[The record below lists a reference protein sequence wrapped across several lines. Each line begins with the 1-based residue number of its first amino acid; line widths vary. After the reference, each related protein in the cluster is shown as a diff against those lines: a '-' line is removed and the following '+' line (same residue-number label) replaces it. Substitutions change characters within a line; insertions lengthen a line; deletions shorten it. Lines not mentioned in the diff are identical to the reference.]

1 MDDVQ
6 LQRGK
11 HRGMEIRM
19 VKKVP
24 KAATN
29 P

>member
-24 KAATN
+24 KAGATT
-29 P
+29 